1 MAANMN
7 VINNEV
13 FEALASLEKEKGIPM
28 QYLIEKCGFSYCG
41 VIHVDDGSP
50 RLAYERV

>member
-1 MAANMN
+1 MSAMN
-7 VINNEV
+7 AEFFDAIEQI
-13 FEALASLEKEKGIPM
+13 EKEKGIPM

-41 VIHVDDGSP
+41 VIHVDDGSS